1 MMTFAMHEKGL
12 YLLLLEGHGPL
23 QVGKLGTLLFDGWYV
38 YVGSAQGP
46 GGLKRLQRHFDYRQR
61 SHPPMRWHVD
71 ALLAAGALRDA
82 IVGVTMDR
90 LECGLADAVS
100 ETLTPAF
107 KGFGSSDCGCATHL
121 FSAAS
126 AGEAREASW
135 RAVVSLGLPPYH
147 VV

>member
-1 MMTFAMHEKGL
+1 M
-12 YLLLLEGHGPL
+12 
-23 QVGKLGTLLFDGWYV
+23 
-38 YVGSAQGP
+38 
-46 GGLKRLQRHFDYRQR
+46 
-61 SHPPMRWHVD
+61 D

-82 IVGVTMDR
+82 IVGVTTDR

-126 AGEAREASW
+126 AGRGEGG
-135 RAVVSLGLPPYH
+135 VVEGDRQLGVATMSCRVTGSESAEKVMERL
-147 VV
+147 